1 MKTFLSS
8 FALAALVCLVA
19 PPAARAQAPAPGQVT
34 RDIQMFENGLALAN
48 EGKFAEAIQSF
59 QEIIT
64 RFPTSPAVPSA
75 HFRIGYTYYL
85 AGDYDKAVE
94 AFEKMPTVRPAPD
107 AATLEISA
115 GMIPQILVAKA
126 SKMEPGNKAREV
138 AFADAATKFDEFI
151 KKYPNSRE
159 VESANYSKAI
169 ALYQIARYDEAVA
182 ALRGN
187 LQKFAQS
194 PTILDSQYLLG
205 LTLGTIANVAA
216 EKATA
221 PDPTIGQNYDEAE
234 RILRDIIAKRS
245 DIALLNDSQFQ
256 IGELL
261 FGRGSHADEKSKPA
275 IMQRAL
281 EAYRA
286 VFPKEAVVNAQKL
299 RVERFRALAKQAQ
312 QNRDLA
318 NRDVLQRI
326 ADKEG
331 EKIAIIEAR
340 PDQTVTAKLKSGMI
354 FFQLGKTD
362 EARVIF
368 NFIEPFAED
377 AESKKQLLYFTTL
390 TYALQGNVAKAM
402 EKYEAFQA
410 AHKGDPIGENLDLVM
425 GGMFLTPGKE
435 YTNPEKAIELLQRGI
450 DAYPSGRYTSEL
462 LMQKSMAEVQLGK
475 FDEALKSFQDFLAKS
490 PAKELAVAAEYGI
503 GIVYMKTDKT
513 AEAVK
518 AFTEVRDKYP
528 GTDQA
533 EDAAFYVGQLQL
545 STDVKA
551 AMTELKSFIEKFPDS
566 RMIPEALYALGQA
579 QLGTGDA
586 AAAFQSFE
594 QLVSKY
600 PESAP
605 APYSYFDRA
614 RHLASEQKF
623 DEVMTLMKEFME
635 KYKDNEALYQAYDFV
650 AQIQSSQGKG
660 VEAIATYEQFVEAK
674 PEHPNAAEALVKLA
688 GLWKGY
694 GESQGPYLALDEA
707 KRAEWTKGIEKSLAA
722 SERIVAS
729 FPEHPAVASAL
740 NNMLAV
746 LRLQQ
751 RVRIK
756 AAADVEAYFTALLD
770 KAKDNPNL
778 VSKITFAVAGFIAEQ
793 DKAKALKLMESV
805 YRDDLR
811 YGAEELDLYGR
822 LLIENKRYDE
832 AMKIYEKVEID
843 YKPGSGD
850 PTKAPREIQDAQ
862 AIALFGKSKVLQQ
875 QAAALKAE
883 GKTDEATKKTAEA
896 GALAEQLKKL
906 YGWSKYALEANFPQA
921 QSLHEQKK
929 DDEAMKLLLEVVK
942 AKDATPELRA
952 RSMLLL
958 GKIHQANGRNE
969 NAIDNFMKIA
979 SYYGAVADAAAEGL
993 WLGAQLLEKQA
1004 KGEIPMP
1011 TPPPKTAPAEKAA
1024 EKK

>member
-1 MKTFLSS
+1 MKTSLPSV
-8 FALAALVCLVA
+8 ALAALLLAIASPLA
-19 PPAARAQAPAPGQVT
+19 PAQAPAPAQVT
-34 RDIQMFENGLALAN
+34 RDVQMFENGIALAG

-64 RFPTSPAVPSA
+64 RFPTSPAVPQA
-75 HFRIGYTYYL
+75 HFRVGYTYYL

-94 AFEKMPTVRPAPD
+94 AFEKLPTVKPAPD
-107 AATLEISA
+107 AATLEIAA
-115 GMIPQILVAKA
+115 GMIPQIFVAKA
-126 SKMEPGNKAREV
+126 SKMEPGNKGREV
-138 AFADAATKFDEFI
+138 AFADAAAKFDAFI
-151 KKYPNSRE
+151 AKYPNSRE

-169 ALYQIARYDEAVA
+169 SLYQIARYDEAVT

-216 EKATA
+216 DKATA
-221 PDPTIGQNYDEAE
+221 PDPAIAQNYDEAE
-234 RILRDIIAKRS
+234 RILTDIVTKGR

-261 FGRGSHADEKSKPA
+261 LSRGTHADEKAKPA
-275 IMQRAL
+275 YLQRAL
-281 EAYRA
+281 EAFRSVRA
-286 VFPKEAVVNAQKL
+286 KPVILNAQKI
-299 RVERFRALAKQAQ
+299 RAEQFRAASKQAAL
-312 QNRDLA
+312 NRDLA
-318 NRDVLQRI
+318 NRDVYQRI
-326 ADKEG
+326 ADKEQ
-331 EKIAIIEAR
+331 EKIAVIEAR

-354 FFQLGKTD
+354 FFQLGKSD
-362 EARVIF
+362 EARIVF

-377 AESKKQLLYFTTL
+377 DETKKQLLYFTTL
-390 TYALQGNVAKAM
+390 TYAVQGNVAKAM
-402 EKYEAFQA
+402 EKYEAFQT
-410 AHKGDPIGENLDLVM
+410 AHKGDPIGENLELVL

-435 YTNPEKAIELLQRGI
+435 YSNPEKAIELLQRGLET
-450 DAYPSGRYTSEL
+450 YPAGRFTSEL

-475 FDEALKSFQDFLAKS
+475 FDEALKSFQDFLAKN
-490 PAKELAVAAEYGI
+490 PAKELAVAAEFGI
-503 GIVYMKTDKT
+503 GIVHMKTDKT
-513 AEAVK
+513 VEAVK
-518 AFTEVRDKYP
+518 AFAEVRDKYP
-528 GTDQA
+528 GTEQA

-545 STDVKA
+545 ATDVKVA
-551 AMTELKSFIEKFPDS
+551 ITELKSFIEKFPDS
-566 RMIPEALYALGQA
+566 RMLPEALYALGQS
-579 QLGTGDA
+579 QLTTGDT
-586 AAAFQSFE
+586 AAAFE
-594 QLVSKY
+594 TYDQLATKH

-605 APYSYFDRA
+605 APFSYFDRA

-623 DEVMTLMKEFME
+623 DEVMALMKQFME
-635 KYKDNEALYQAYDFV
+635 KYKENDALYQAYDFV
-650 AQIQSSQGKG
+650 AQIQTSQGKG
-660 VEAIATYEQFVEAK
+660 AEAITTYEDFVEAK
-674 PEHPNAAEALVKLA
+674 PEHPTAAEALVKLS

-694 GESQGPYLALDEA
+694 AESQGPYLALDAA
-707 KRAEWTKGIEKSLAA
+707 KRAEWTKGVEKSLAA

-756 AAADVEAYFTALLD
+756 TAADVEGYFTALLD
-770 KAKDNPNL
+770 KAKDNPSL
-778 VSKITFAVAGFIAEQ
+778 VSKITFAVSGFIAEQ
-793 DKAKALKLMESV
+793 DKAKALKQMETV

-822 LLIENKRYDE
+822 SLIENKRYDE
-832 AMKIYEKVEID
+832 ATKVYEKIEID

-862 AIALFGKSKVLQQ
+862 AIALFGKSKVLQE
-875 QAAALKAE
+875 QATALKAD
-883 GKTDEATKKTAEA
+883 GKADEAGKKTAEA

-929 DDEAMKLLLEVVK
+929 DDDAMKLLIEVIK

-979 SYYGAVADAAAEGL
+979 AYYGAVADAAAEGL

-1011 TPPPKTAPAEKAA
+1011 TPPPKAAP
-1024 EKK
+1024 

>member
-1 MKTFLSS
+1 MKIPTRLLAF
-8 FALAALVCLVA
+8 AALLLALSA
-19 PPAARAQAPAPGQVT
+19 PIARAQAPAAQLT
-34 RDIQMFENGLALAN
+34 RDVQMFENGIALAG

-64 RFPTSPAVPSA
+64 RFPTSPAVPQA
-75 HFRIGYTYYL
+75 HFRVGYTYYL

-94 AFEKMPTVRPAPD
+94 AFEKLPTARPAPD
-107 AATLEISA
+107 AATLEIAA
-115 GMIPQILVAKA
+115 GMIPQIVVAKA
-126 SKMEPGNKAREV
+126 SKLEPGNKAREA
-138 AFADAATKFDEFI
+138 AFADAATKFDAFI
-151 KKYPNSRE
+151 AKYPNSRE

-169 ALYQIARYDEAVA
+169 ALYQIARYDEAVTT
-182 ALRGN
+182 LRGN
-187 LQKFAQS
+187 LTKFAQS

-216 EKATA
+216 EKSTA
-221 PDPTIGQNYDEAE
+221 PDPAVAQNYDEAE
-234 RILRDIIAKRS
+234 RVLRDIIAKRR
-245 DIALLNDSQFQ
+245 DLALLNDSQFQ

-261 FGRGSHADEKSKPA
+261 FGRGSHADERQKPA

-299 RVERFRALAKQAQ
+299 RVEQFRTLSKQAQ
-312 QNRDLA
+312 ANRDLA
-318 NRDVLQRI
+318 NRDALQRI
-326 ADKEG
+326 ADKEQ
-331 EKIAIIEAR
+331 EKIAVIEAR
-340 PDQTVTAKLKSGMI
+340 PDQTITAKLKSGMI
-354 FFQLGKTD
+354 FFQLGKQD
-362 EARVIF
+362 EARVVF

-377 AESKKQLLYFTTL
+377 ADTKKQLLYFTTL
-390 TYALQGNVAKAM
+390 TYAVQGNVAKAV

-410 AHKGDPIGENLDLVM
+410 AHKGDPIAENLDLVL

-435 YTNPEKAIELLQRGI
+435 YTNPEKAIELLQRGLET
-450 DAYPSGRYTSEL
+450 YPAGRYTSEL
-462 LMQKSMAEVQLGK
+462 LMQKSMAEVQIGK
-475 FDEALKSFQDFLAKS
+475 FDEALKSFQDFLAKN
-490 PAKELAVAAEYGI
+490 PAKELAVVAEYGI
-503 GIVYMKTDKT
+503 GIVHMKTDKT
-513 AEAVK
+513 AEALK

-545 STDVKA
+545 ATDVKI

-566 RMIPEALYALGQA
+566 RMLPEALYALA
-579 QLGTGDA
+579 QSQLTTGDA
-586 AAAFQSFE
+586 AAAFQNYE
-594 QLVSKY
+594 QLASKH

-605 APYSYFDRA
+605 APFSYFDRA
-614 RHLASEQKF
+614 RHLAGEQKF
-623 DEVMTLMKEFME
+623 DEVTALMKEFME
-635 KYKDNEALYQAYDFV
+635 KYKENDMLYQAYDFV
-650 AQIQSSQGKG
+650 AQIQTSQGKG
-660 VEAIATYEQFVEAK
+660 AEAIATYEEFVEAK
-674 PEHPNAAEALVKLA
+674 PEHPTAAEALVKLA

-694 GESQGPYLALDEA
+694 AESQGPYLALDEA
-707 KRAEWTKGIEKSLAA
+707 KRAEWTKGVGKSLAA
-722 SERIVAS
+722 SERIVANFS
-729 FPEHPAVASAL
+729 EHQAVASAL

-756 AAADVEAYFTALLD
+756 SAADVEAYFTALLD
-770 KAKDNPNL
+770 KAKENPNL
-778 VSKITFAVAGFIAEQ
+778 VSKITFAVSGFIAEQ
-793 DKAKALKLMESV
+793 DKAKALKQMESV

-811 YGAEELDLYGR
+811 YGAEELDLFGR
-822 LLIENKRYDE
+822 SLIGNKRYDE
-832 AMKIYEKVEID
+832 AMKVYEKVEID
-843 YKPGSGD
+843 YKPGGAD
-850 PTKAPREIQDAQ
+850 PTKAPREVQDAQ
-862 AIALFGKSKVLQQ
+862 AIALFGKSKVLQE
-875 QAAALKAE
+875 QAAALKTE
-883 GKTDEATKKTAEA
+883 GKADEAAKKTAEA

-929 DDEAMKLLLEVVK
+929 DDEAMKLLIEVIK

-1004 KGEIPMP
+1004 TGEIPMP
-1011 TPPPKTAPAEKAA
+1011 TPPPKAAAPEKPAEK
-1024 EKK
+1024 K

>member
-1 MKTFLSS
+1 LLCV
-8 FALAALVCLVA
+8 FAS
-19 PPAARAQAPAPGQVT
+19 PPALAQAPAPGQVT
-34 RDIQMFENGLALAN
+34 RDAQMFENGLALAG

-64 RFPTSPAVPSA
+64 RFPTSPLVPVA
-75 HFRIGYTYYL
+75 NFRVGYTYYL

-94 AFEKMPTVRPAPD
+94 AFEKLPTVRPAPD
-107 AATLEISA
+107 AATLEIAA
-115 GMIPQILVAKA
+115 GMIPQIVVAKA
-126 SKMEPGNKAREV
+126 SKLEAGEKAREA
-138 AFADAATKFDEFI
+138 AFADAVTKFDAFI
-151 KKYPNSRE
+151 AKYPNSRE

-169 ALYQIARYDEAVA
+169 SLYQIARYDEAVA

-221 PDPTIGQNYDEAE
+221 PDPAIVQNYDEAE
-234 RILRDIIAKRS
+234 RILRDIIAKGK
-245 DIALLNDSQFQ
+245 DIALLNDAQFQ

-261 FGRGSHADEKSKPA
+261 LGRGGHADEKTKPA
-275 IMQRAL
+275 MFQRAL
-281 EAYRA
+281 EAFRN
-286 VFPKEAVVNAQKL
+286 VRPKEVIVYAQKL
-299 RVERFRALAKQAQ
+299 RVEQFRQLSKQAQ
-312 QNRDLA
+312 AVRDFPS
-318 NRDVLQRI
+318 RDAYQRI
-326 ADKEG
+326 ADKEQ
-331 EKIAIIEAR
+331 EKIAIIEGR

-354 FFQLGKTD
+354 FFQLGKSD
-362 EARVIF
+362 EARVVF

-377 AESKKQLLYFTTL
+377 AETRKQILYFTTL
-390 TYALQGNVAKAM
+390 TYAVQGNVAKAI

-410 AHKGDPIGENLDLVM
+410 AHKGDPIGENLDLVL

-450 DAYPSGRYTSEL
+450 DTYPAGRYTSEL

-475 FDEALKSFQDFLAKS
+475 FDEALKSFQDFLAKN

-503 GIVYMKTDKT
+503 GIVHMKTDKT

-518 AFTEVRDKYP
+518 TFTEVRDKYP
-528 GTDQA
+528 GTEQA
-533 EDAAFYVGQLQL
+533 EDAAFFIGQLQL
-545 STDVKA
+545 ATDVKA
-551 AMTELKSFIEKFPDS
+551 AMTELQSFIEKFPDS
-566 RMIPEALYALGQA
+566 RMVPEALYALA
-579 QLGTGDA
+579 QSQLSTGDA
-586 AAAFQSFE
+586 AAAFQTYE
-594 QLVSKY
+594 QLATKH
-600 PESAP
+600 PESEP
-605 APYSYFDRA
+605 APFSYFDRA

-623 DEVMTLMKEFME
+623 DEVMTLMKAFME
-635 KYKDNEALYQAYDFV
+635 KYKENDALYQAYDFL

-660 VEAIATYEQFVEAK
+660 TEAIATYEEFVEAK
-674 PEHPNAAEALVKLA
+674 PEHPTAAEALVKLA

-694 GESQGPYLALDEA
+694 AESQGPYLALDA
-707 KRAEWTKGIEKSLAA
+707 TKRAEWTKGVEKSLAA

-740 NNMLAV
+740 NNMLSV

-756 AAADVEAYFTALLD
+756 SADEVEGYFTALLE
-770 KAKDNPNL
+770 KSKENPSL
-778 VSKITFAVAGFIAEQ
+778 VSKITFAVAGFISET
-793 DKAKALKLMESV
+793 DKAKALKQMEAV

-822 LLIENKRYDE
+822 SLIENKRYDE
-832 AMKIYEKVEID
+832 AMKVYEKVEID
-843 YKPGSGD
+843 YKPGSAD
-850 PTKAPREIQDAQ
+850 PTKAPRDIQDAQ
-862 AIALFGKSKVLQQ
+862 AIALFGKSKVLQE
-875 QAAALKAE
+875 QAAALKAD
-883 GKTDEATKKTAEA
+883 GKADEAGKKTAEA

-929 DDEAMKLLLEVVK
+929 DDEAMKLLIEVIK

-1011 TPPPKTAPAEKAA
+1011 TPPPKAAPAEQK
-1024 EKK
+1024 